1 MRRTGSIL
9 SWCVAIAMV
18 AQGSLDAQT
27 ARTEVRLAAPGAQVA
42 SLAAA
47 SQGSL
52 IVVAWL
58 ASSAG
63 SIVPT
68 VAVSHDGG
76 ASFSAPRRLGQ
87 EAQEAPQALTA
98 SLGRAA
104 VIVQAA
110 NARAGAARP
119 TIVAAWPAV
128 RQGQPGIVRAESI
141 DLGQSFK
148 ESFLRPRALPAR
160 AVLSAMALGPG
171 GRVHA
176 LWLADATVWYARSD
190 QNEFAAPVKVDGS
203 ASRCGVA
210 ALAVG
215 SDNTVST
222 VWYRTFGAQKDDEF
236 AFASSRDGGASFGSP
251 VRVSHERWQ
260 FRSCPG
266 SAPSLFVD
274 DKGALRFAFQAVLGS
289 NPPQSTFLADR
300 SADGRTFKPRAFLEV
315 SGFADSAHPRLA
327 SDRDGGLALAWDG
340 VRNGR
345 RYVMIRHS
353 LAAPGGGGGIDAD
366 WMRPSPPI
374 VLDQSGR
381 GAAPVIVRALDGI
394 LAAWLTEDSKGPA
407 VAARRLTIDEL
418 CGRLP
423 QGSR

>member
-1 MRRTGSIL
+1 MA
-9 SWCVAIAMV
+9 VAV
-18 AQGSLDAQT
+18 AVQSSLGAQT
-27 ARTEVRLAAPGAQVA
+27 ARTEVRLDAPGAQAA
-42 SLAAA
+42 SLAAS

-52 IVVAWL
+52 AVVAWL

-68 VAVSHDGG
+68 VAVSRDGG
-76 ASFSAPRRLGQ
+76 ASFSAPRRLGR
-87 EAQEAPQALTA
+87 EAQEAQQATTT

-104 VIVQAA
+104 VIVLSG
-110 NARAGAARP
+110 NARDGASRP
-119 TIVAAWPAV
+119 IIVAAWPAV

-141 DLGQSFK
+141 DLGQSFT
-148 ESFLRPRALPAR
+148 ESFLRPGGLPAT

-171 GRVHA
+171 GRMHA
-176 LWLADATVWYARSD
+176 IWLAGATVWYARTG
-190 QNEFAAPVKVDGS
+190 QNGFAAPVRVDGS
-203 ASRCGVA
+203 ASRCAVA
-210 ALAVG
+210 ALGVG

-222 VWYRTFGAQKDDEF
+222 VWYRSFGGKDEEF
-236 AFASSRDGGASFGSP
+236 AFASSRDGGATFGSP
-251 VRVSHERWQ
+251 LRVSHERWQ

-289 NPPQSTFLADR
+289 NPAQSTFFADR

-353 LAAPGGGGGIDAD
+353 LAPPGGGGGIDAD

-394 LAAWLTEDSKGPA
+394 LAAWLTADSKGPA
-407 VAARRLTIDEL
+407 VAARRLSIDEL
-418 CGRLP
+418 CGRSP
-423 QGSR
+423 PGSR